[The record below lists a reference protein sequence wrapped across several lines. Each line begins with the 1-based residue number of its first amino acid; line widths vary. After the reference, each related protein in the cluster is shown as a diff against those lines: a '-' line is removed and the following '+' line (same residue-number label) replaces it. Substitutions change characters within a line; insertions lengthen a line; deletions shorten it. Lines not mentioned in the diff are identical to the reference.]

1 MKTARTA
8 DPARKT
14 YSASLSR
21 REVGLLAEWERERRQ
36 IVSLDDLRRLV
47 GPAAG
52 DVARRLVRKR
62 ALERVGPGRFVIR
75 PLRALGRPGTVSAPV
90 LAAAA
95 LQGES
100 YYLGGLWALTFHRL
114 SSQQFTA
121 VLDAFVTR
129 RAAPR
134 SLGDTR
140 LMFHQVSVAELRDGI
155 IGAKVEGVV
164 VRVSDPERTLLD
176 LLDLPALAGG
186 AGEALRHVETC
197 LGQVS
202 NKRLVEYAARGSRDS
217 TCQRLGLLLE
227 RSGMNPRLLA
237 PLRRRI
243 RDSKSSLSLV
253 PGAPRVGPVNR
264 RWRVVENDS

>member
-8 DPARKT
+8 DPVRRS
-14 YSASLSR
+14 YSTSLSR

-36 IVSLDDLRRLV
+36 ILSLDDLRRIV
-47 GPAAG
+47 GSAAG

-75 PLRALGRPGTVSAPV
+75 PLRALNRPGRASAPV

-95 LQGES
+95 LQGER

-114 SSQQFTA
+114 SSQQFA
-121 VLDAFVTR
+121 SVLDAFVAR
-129 RAAPR
+129 RAAAR

-140 LMFHQVSVAELRDGI
+140 LVLHRVSASKLREGI
-155 IGAKVEGVV
+155 ADAQVEGVT
-164 VRVSDPERTLLD
+164 VRVSDQERTLLD

-186 AGEALRHVETC
+186 AGEALRHVQES

-202 NKRLVEYAARGSRDS
+202 KTKLVEYAARGSRDS

-227 RSGMNPRLLA
+227 RTGMNPRLLA

-253 PGAPRVGPVNR
+253 AGAPRVGPVNR
-264 RWRVVENDS
+264 LLRVVENDS